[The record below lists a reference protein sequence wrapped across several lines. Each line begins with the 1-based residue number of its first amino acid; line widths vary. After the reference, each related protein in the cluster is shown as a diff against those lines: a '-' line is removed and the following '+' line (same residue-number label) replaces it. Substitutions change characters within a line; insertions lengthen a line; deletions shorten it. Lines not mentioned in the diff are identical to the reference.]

1 MTIEEAKQG
10 MIKEIEILNQMIID
24 YQIIGQEELS
34 AVSDMRNRIK
44 TYELAI
50 EALEKQIPKVEFQG
64 EHRKCICGS
73 FAVGEY
79 CFKCGQRIDWSVE
92 E

>member
-1 MTIEEAKQG
+1 MTIEESIKD
-10 MIKEIEILNQMIID
+10 IKENIQPSVDGKSL
-24 YQIIGQEELS
+24 
-34 AVSDMRNRIK
+34 DM
-44 TYELAI
+44 AI
-50 EALEKQIPKVEFQG
+50 AALEKQIPKGIFQG

-79 CFKCGQRIDWSVE
+79 CFKCGQKIDWSEVE

>member
-1 MTIEEAKQG
+1 MTIEEAIKD
-10 MIKEIEILNQMIID
+10 IKENIPPSVGGKSL
-24 YQIIGQEELS
+24 
-34 AVSDMRNRIK
+34 DM
-44 TYELAI
+44 AI

>member
-1 MTIEEAKQG
+1 MHSVVLGKDDMKIEEAIKQL
-10 MIKEIEILNQMIID
+10 ELNRPPAYTELREAID
-24 YQIIGQEELS
+24 
-34 AVSDMRNRIK
+34 M
-44 TYELAI
+44 AI
-50 EALEKQIPKVEFQG
+50 AALEKQIPKAEFQG

-79 CFKCGQRIDWSVE
+79 CFKCGQKINWSEVE